1 MGDFVTDT
9 IEDAL
14 RTEYGPGNL
23 EDGKFIRTPGE
34 EEGGAPSATQI
45 SSADMLEQYSAML
58 EALMDAVPEA
68 SGRALDLMMEVA
80 PQLDAATWKQQQL
93 RYERLG
99 VPDLPR
105 DVMAA
110 SGDAM
115 RSIKTIA
122 DQLIR
127 GEIPTDVADQIKQMR
142 AEMGESHG
150 LFGQAAKYATAR
162 DLGKTSLDMMQLGAQ
177 YQDAASSLAARFMQT
192 GQALNP
198 TVDQNALYGGYM
210 QLMAGQAGTA
220 MQAATSI
227 AGANAELAWAQ
238 KLSAMNY
245 DLTQQQMTLQ
255 AQINAQQISAAKSNA
270 WLGLAGT
277 VLGGGIGALG
287 GIFGNSFGGGKS
299 LEENPAA
306 LGATSWSAANGFKF

>member
-1 MGDFVTDT
+1 MGDYVTNA

-14 RTEYGPGNL
+14 RSQFGSGNL
-23 EDGKFIRTPGE
+23 DSGTFTVDPQEED
-34 EEGGAPSATQI
+34 EEGGAPAATQI

-58 EALMDAVPEA
+58 EALMDSVPEA

-80 PQLDAATWKQQQL
+80 PQLDEATWKQQQL

-127 GEIPTDVADQIKQMR
+127 GEIPTDVAEQIKTMR
-142 AEMGESHG
+142 AEMGESQG

-162 DLGKTSLDMMQLGAQ
+162 DLGRTSLDMMQLGAQ

-220 MQAATSI
+220 LQAATSI

-238 KLSAMNY
+238 KLSAMNW

-255 AQINAQQISAAKSNA
+255 SQINAQQISAARSNSI
-270 WLGLAGT
+270 LGLIGTIGGAVIGGTLGGPGGAAAGATAGSSLPGLLSGRMPGRAGT
-277 VLGGGIGALG
+277 
-287 GIFGNSFGGGKS
+287 
-299 LEENPAA
+299 
-306 LGATSWSAANGFKF
+306 